1 MNTFDNLSIKIN
13 KLFEYKNYK
22 KKSISKGFV
31 FKFLSRYLIGLLILT
46 KVYEKLIPQYLG
58 EQGERI
64 VDIEMKK

>member
-46 KVYEKLIPQYLG
+46 KVSLLVNFSNRIPVFTKTLAN
-58 EQGERI
+58 I
-64 VDIEMKK
+64 